1 MAKKVEAPNMVERFA
16 EFKELK
22 NIDKATMIS
31 VLEES
36 FRNVLAKMFGTDENL
51 DVIMNPD
58 KGDVQ
63 IFQNLEVVP
72 DGTVTDPNT
81 QIGLTDARA
90 DHDPDVEIGEEHTK
104 EIFFAD
110 FGRRAILNLRQT
122 LQSKILD
129 LQKENIYAK
138 FKELE
143 GEIVTGEV
151 YQTWSKETLLLDD
164 DKNELLLPKSESI
177 PGDYFRKGETVRAV
191 ISSVDN
197 KNNNP
202 KITVSRTSDNFL
214 RRLFELEVPEIHDGL
229 INIRAVARIPGERAK
244 IAVESYD
251 DRIDPVGACV
261 GVKGSRIHGIV
272 RELRNENIDVINYTA
287 NPTLFIQRALSPARI
302 SSIRLDEEEK
312 KAEVFLRPEEVSLA
326 IGKGGLNIK
335 LASMLTGYVID
346 VYRDTEEAYEEDIYL
361 DEFKDEIEPW
371 VIDALKNI
379 GCVTAKSVL
388 NTPRQTLIDKADLE
402 EETVDNVL
410 SVLNA
415 EFEDEDGA
423 EAEAEVEAEVSD
435 AEKAADT
442 AAADDAKATEAKAAS
457 EAEAEKIDDDVA
469 DEAEK
474 LVE

>member
-1 MAKKVEAPNMVERFA
+1 MAKKEEAPNMVERFA

-22 NIDKATMIS
+22 NIDKTTMIS

-63 IFQNLEVVP
+63 IFQNLQVVP
-72 DGTVTDPNT
+72 DGEVEDPYR
-81 QIGLTDARA
+81 QISLTDARA
-90 DHDPDVEIGEEHTK
+90 DNDPEVEIGEEHTK
-104 EIFFAD
+104 EIIFAK

-129 LQKENIYAK
+129 LQKDALYNK
-138 FKELE
+138 FKDME
-143 GEIVTGEV
+143 GELVSGEV
-151 YQTWSKETLLLDD
+151 YQTWSKETLLMDVE
-164 DKNELLLPKSESI
+164 KNELHLPKNESI
-177 PGDYFRKGETVRAV
+177 PGDFFRKGETVRAV
-191 ISSVDN
+191 ISKVDN
-197 KNNNP
+197 TNNNP
-202 KITVSRTSDNFL
+202 RIYVSRTSEAFL

-272 RELRNENIDVINYTA
+272 RELRNENIDVINYTS
-287 NPTLFIQRALSPARI
+287 NPSLLIQRALSPARV

-312 KAEVFLRPEEVSLA
+312 KAEVFLRPDEVSLA

-346 VYRDTEEAYEEDIYL
+346 VYRDTEESFEEDIYL
-361 DEFKDEIEPW
+361 DEFKDEIDSW

-379 GCVTAKSVL
+379 GCVTAKSVI
-388 NTPRQTLIDKADLE
+388 NTPREQLIEKADLE
-402 EETVDNVL
+402 DSTVDQVL
-410 SVLNA
+410 DILRA
-415 EFEDEDGA
+415 EFEE
-423 EAEAEVEAEVSD
+423 
-435 AEKAADT
+435 
-442 AAADDAKATEAKAAS
+442 
-457 EAEAEKIDDDVA
+457 
-469 DEAEK
+469 
-474 LVE
+474 

>member
-1 MAKKVEAPNMVERFA
+1 MAKKEEAPNMVERFA

-63 IFQNLEVVP
+63 IFQNLTVVA
-72 DGTVTDPNT
+72 DGEVTDPNQ
-81 QIGLTDARA
+81 QISLSDARA
-90 DHDPDVEIGEEHTK
+90 DQDPDVEIGEEHTK

-129 LQKENIYAK
+129 LQKEAIYNK

-143 GEIVTGEV
+143 GELVTGEV
-151 YQTWSKETLLLDD
+151 YQTWSRETLLLDD

-177 PGDYFRKGETVRAV
+177 PGDFFRKGETIRAV
-191 ISSVDN
+191 VANVDN

-202 KITVSRTSDNFL
+202 KITVSRTNENFL

-287 NPTLFIQRALSPARI
+287 NPSLFIQRALSPAKI

-312 KAEVFLRPEEVSLA
+312 RAEVFLRPEEVSLA

-346 VYRDTEEAYEEDIYL
+346 VYRDTEESTEEDIYL
-361 DEFKDEIEPW
+361 DEFKDEIDGW
-371 VIDALKNI
+371 VIDALKEM

-402 EETVDNVL
+402 EDTVDNVI
-410 SVLNA
+410 SVLKA
-415 EFEDEDGA
+415 EFEDE
-423 EAEAEVEAEVSD
+423 
-435 AEKAADT
+435 
-442 AAADDAKATEAKAAS
+442 
-457 EAEAEKIDDDVA
+457 
-469 DEAEK
+469 
-474 LVE
+474 

>member
-1 MAKKVEAPNMVERFA
+1 MVERFA

-22 NIDKATMIS
+22 NIDKTTMIS

-72 DGTVTDPNT
+72 DGEVTNPNL
-81 QIGLTDARA
+81 QISLTDARA
-90 DHDPDVEIGEEHTK
+90 DDDPDVEIGEEHTK

-129 LQKENIYAK
+129 LQKEAIYTK

-143 GEIVTGEV
+143 GQLVSGEV
-151 YQTWSKETLLLDD
+151 YQTWSRETLLLDD
-164 DKNELLLPKSESI
+164 EKNELLLPKSESI
-177 PGDYFRKGETVRAV
+177 PGDFFRKGENVLAV
-191 ISSVDN
+191 IANVDN

-202 KITVSRTSDNFL
+202 KITVSRTNETFL
-214 RRLFELEVPEIHDGL
+214 RRLFEREVPEIVDGL

-244 IAVESYD
+244 IAVESFD

-272 RELRNENIDVINYTA
+272 RELRNENIDVINYTS
-287 NPTLFIQRALSPARI
+287 NPQLFIQRALSPAKI
-302 SSIRLDEEEK
+302 SSIHLDEEEK
-312 KAEVFLRPEEVSLA
+312 KAEVFLHPEEVSLA

-346 VYRDTEEAYEEDIYL
+346 VYRDTPEEIDEDIYL
-361 DEFKDEIEPW
+361 DEFKDEIDGW
-371 VIDALKNI
+371 VIDALKDM
-379 GCVTAKSVL
+379 GCITAKSVL
-388 NTPRQTLIDKADLE
+388 RTPRQELIDKADLE
-402 EETVDNVL
+402 EDTVDNVIRIL
-410 SVLNA
+410 SA
-415 EFEDEDGA
+415 EFEEDAPAGTPAA
-423 EAEAEVEAEVSD
+423 EAPAQEAPAADEPTADAAPAGEAE
-435 AEKAADT
+435 
-442 AAADDAKATEAKAAS
+442 
-457 EAEAEKIDDDVA
+457 
-469 DEAEK
+469 
-474 LVE
+474 

>member
-1 MAKKVEAPNMVERFA
+1 MVERFA

-22 NIDKATMIS
+22 NIDKTTMVS

-72 DGTVTDPNT
+72 DGEVTNPNL
-81 QIGLTDARA
+81 QISLTDARA
-90 DHDPDVEIGEEHTK
+90 DEDPDVEIGEEHTK

-129 LQKENIYAK
+129 LQKEAIYSK

-143 GEIVTGEV
+143 GQLVSGEV
-151 YQTWSKETLLLDD
+151 YQTWSRETLLLDVE
-164 DKNELLLPKSESI
+164 KNELLLPKSESI
-177 PGDYFRKGETVRAV
+177 PGDYFRKGETVLAV

-202 KITVSRTSDNFL
+202 KITVSRISDTFL
-214 RRLFELEVPEIHDGL
+214 RRLFEREVPEIIDGL
-229 INIRAVARIPGERAK
+229 ISIQAVARIPGERAK

-261 GVKGSRIHGIV
+261 GVNGSRIHGIV
-272 RELRNENIDVINYTA
+272 RELHNENIDVIHYTS
-287 NPTLFIQRALSPARI
+287 NPSLFIQRALSPAKI
-302 SSIRLDEEEK
+302 SSIHLDEEAK

-326 IGKGGLNIK
+326 IGKGGMNIK

-346 VYRDTEEAYEEDIYL
+346 VYRDTPDQVEDDIYL
-361 DEFKDEIEPW
+361 DEFKDEIDGW
-371 VIDALKNI
+371 VIDALKDM
-379 GCVTAKSVL
+379 GCVTAREVL
-388 NTPRQTLIDKADLE
+388 RTPRQELIDKADLE
-402 EETVDNVL
+402 EDTVDNIIAIL
-410 SVLNA
+410 KA
-415 EFEDEDGA
+415 EFDEDD
-423 EAEAEVEAEVSD
+423 EAAPQAP
-435 AEKAADT
+435 AADG
-442 AAADDAKATEAKAAS
+442 EPS
-457 EAEAEKIDDDVA
+457 EEE
-469 DEAEK
+469 
-474 LVE
+474 

>member
-1 MAKKVEAPNMVERFA
+1 MVEHFA

-63 IFQNLEVVP
+63 IFQNLTVVP
-72 DGTVTDPNT
+72 DGEVTNPNL
-81 QIGLTDARA
+81 QISLSDARE
-90 DHDPDVEIGEEHTK
+90 DNDPEVEIGEEHTK
-104 EIFFAD
+104 EIIFAD
-110 FGRRAILNLRQT
+110 FGRRAILTLRQT

-129 LQKENIYAK
+129 MQKEAIYAK

-143 GEIVTGEV
+143 GELVTGEV
-151 YQTWSKETLLLDD
+151 YQTWSRETLLLDD
-164 DKNELLLPKSESI
+164 EKNELLLPKSESI
-177 PGDYFRKGETVRAV
+177 PGDFFRKGETVRAV
-191 ISSVDN
+191 IANVDN

-202 KITVSRTSDNFL
+202 KITVSRINEAFL

-251 DRIDPVGACV
+251 ERIDPVGACV

-272 RELRNENIDVINYTA
+272 RELHNENIDVINYTN
-287 NPTLFIQRALSPARI
+287 NPSLFIERALSPARV
-302 SSIRLDEEEK
+302 SNIRIDEENK

-335 LASMLTGYVID
+335 LASMLTGYTID
-346 VYRDTEEAYEEDIYL
+346 VYRDSEENFVEDDIYL
-361 DEFKDEIEPW
+361 DEFSDEIEGW
-371 VIDALKNI
+371 IIEALKNM
-379 GCVTAKSVL
+379 GCVTAKEVL
-388 NTPRQTLIDKADLE
+388 STPRELLVDKADLE

-410 SVLNA
+410 SILKA
-415 EFEDEDGA
+415 EFEE
-423 EAEAEVEAEVSD
+423 E
-435 AEKAADT
+435 
-442 AAADDAKATEAKAAS
+442 
-457 EAEAEKIDDDVA
+457 
-469 DEAEK
+469 
-474 LVE
+474 

>member
-1 MAKKVEAPNMVERFA
+1 MAKKEEAPNMVEQFA

-22 NIDKATMIS
+22 NIDKTTMIS

-36 FRNVLAKMFGTDENL
+36 FRNVLAKMFGTDENI
-51 DVIMNPD
+51 DVILNPD

-63 IFQNLEVVP
+63 IFQNLQVVADGEVN
-72 DGTVTDPNT
+72 DPNME
-81 QIGLTDARA
+81 IGLTDARA
-90 DHDPDVEIGEEHTK
+90 EDDPDVEIGEDHTR
-104 EIFFAD
+104 EIHFED

-129 LQKENIYAK
+129 LQKEAIYNK

-143 GEIVTGEV
+143 GELVSGEV
-151 YQTWSKETLLLDD
+151 YQTWSRETLLLDD

-177 PGDYFRKGETVRAV
+177 PGDFFRKGETVRAV
-191 ISSVDN
+191 VANVDN

-202 KITVSRTSDNFL
+202 KITVSRTNENFL

-251 DRIDPVGACV
+251 ERIDPVGACV

-287 NPTLFIQRALSPARI
+287 NPSLFIQRALSPAKV

-346 VYRDTEEAYEEDIYL
+346 VYRDTEESFEEDIYL
-361 DEFKDEIEPW
+361 DEFKDEIDSW
-371 VIDALKNI
+371 IIDQLKEI
-379 GCVTAKSVL
+379 GLVTAKSVL
-388 NTPRQTLIDKADLE
+388 NAPRELLTDKADLE
-402 EETVDNVL
+402 EATVENVL
-410 SVLNA
+410 NILRA
-415 EFEDEDGA
+415 EFEE
-423 EAEAEVEAEVSD
+423 
-435 AEKAADT
+435 
-442 AAADDAKATEAKAAS
+442 
-457 EAEAEKIDDDVA
+457 
-469 DEAEK
+469 
-474 LVE
+474 

>member
-1 MAKKVEAPNMVERFA
+1 MAKKEEAPNMVERFA

-22 NIDKATMIS
+22 NIDKTTMIS

-63 IFQNLEVVP
+63 IFQNFEVVP
-72 DGTVTDPNT
+72 DGSVSDPNL
-81 QIGLTDARA
+81 QISLSDARA
-90 DHDPDVEIGEEHTK
+90 DGDPDVEIGEEHTK
-104 EIFFAD
+104 EIIFAD

-129 LQKENIYAK
+129 LQKEAIYNR

-143 GEIVTGEV
+143 GQLITGEV

-164 DKNELLLPKSESI
+164 DKTELLLPRSEAI
-177 PGDYFRKGETVRAV
+177 PGDYFRKGEMVRAV
-191 ISSVDN
+191 IANVDN

-202 KITVSRTSDNFL
+202 KITVSRVNDAFL
-214 RRLFELEVPEIHDGL
+214 CRLFEQEVPEIHDGL

-272 RELRNENIDVINYTA
+272 RELRNENIDVITWTRD
-287 NPTLFIQRALSPARI
+287 PQLLIQRALAPAKVSNI
-302 SSIRLDEEEK
+302 HLDEAEK

-326 IGKGGLNIK
+326 IGKGGMNIK
-335 LASMLTGYVID
+335 LASKLTGYVID
-346 VYRDTEEAYEEDIYL
+346 VYRDSEEQFDEDIYL
-361 DEFKDEIEPW
+361 DEFKDEIEGW
-371 VIDALKNI
+371 VIDALKSI
-379 GCVTAKSVL
+379 GCVTAKNVL

-402 EETVDNVL
+402 EETVDNVIE
-410 SVLNA
+410 VLRA
-415 EFEDEDGA
+415 EFEED
-423 EAEAEVEAEVSD
+423 
-435 AEKAADT
+435 
-442 AAADDAKATEAKAAS
+442 
-457 EAEAEKIDDDVA
+457 
-469 DEAEK
+469 
-474 LVE
+474 

>member
-1 MAKKVEAPNMVERFA
+1 MAKKEEAPNMVERFA

-63 IFQNLEVVP
+63 IFQNLMVVA
-72 DGTVTDPNT
+72 DGEVTDPNM
-81 QIGLTDARA
+81 QISLSDARA
-90 DHDPDVEIGEEHTK
+90 DQDPDVEIGEEHTK

-129 LQKENIYAK
+129 LQKEAIYNK

-143 GEIVTGEV
+143 GELVTGEV
-151 YQTWSKETLLLDD
+151 YQTWSRETLLLDD

-177 PGDYFRKGETVRAV
+177 PGDFFRKGETIRAV
-191 ISSVDN
+191 VANVDN

-202 KITVSRTSDNFL
+202 KITVSRTNENFL

-272 RELRNENIDVINYTA
+272 RELRNENIDVINYTS
-287 NPTLFIQRALSPARI
+287 NPSLFIQRALSPAKI

-346 VYRDTEEAYEEDIYL
+346 VYRDTEEATEEDIYL
-361 DEFKDEIEPW
+361 DEFKDEIDAW
-371 VIDALKNI
+371 VIDALKEM
-379 GCVTAKSVL
+379 GCITAKNVL

-402 EETVDNVL
+402 EDTVDNVIA
-410 SVLNA
+410 VLKA
-415 EFEDEDGA
+415 EFEED
-423 EAEAEVEAEVSD
+423 
-435 AEKAADT
+435 
-442 AAADDAKATEAKAAS
+442 
-457 EAEAEKIDDDVA
+457 
-469 DEAEK
+469 
-474 LVE
+474 